1 MRESISLAIR
11 LFIITAISAIVLAFS
26 NQVTSPI
33 IEAKRLANY
42 QKSLKVAYPK
52 AESFKAVDPAK
63 LKDLQSKDENLND
76 VQEAIQGGKTVGH
89 VYKTTGVGGYS
100 GNVVFVIGVDNEDK
114 IVGYS
119 ILETQETPG
128 IGSRIGEPEFV
139 NAVIGKSMKKEIK
152 AEKKP
157 QADNEIQA
165 LSGATYS
172 TTAAKNALNVAQ
184 KANAGLK

>member
-1 MRESISLAIR
+1 MRESVNLAIR
-11 LFIITAISAIVLAFS
+11 LFIITAVSAIVLAFA
-26 NQVTSPI
+26 NQVTNPI

-42 QKSLKVAYPK
+42 QESLKVAYPG
-52 AESFKAVDPAK
+52 ADSFKAVDESK
-63 LKDLQSKDENLND
+63 IKSLKSKDENLND
-76 VQEAIQGGKTVGH
+76 VQEVVKGGKTVGH
-89 VYKTTGVGGYS
+89 VYKATGVGGYS
-100 GNVVFVIGVDNEDK
+100 GNVVFVFGVDNENK

-119 ILETQETPG
+119 ILESQETPG
-128 IGSRIGEPEFV
+128 IGSRIGDPEFV
-139 NAVIGKSMKKEIK
+139 KSVIGKSMEKEIK

-157 QADNEIQA
+157 EADNEIQA